1 MAQVRKTS
9 AFEKMLLVVGLLVLV
24 IGYMLIN
31 KTYIAEGSAL
41 SWGLLQTIFLWMLM
55 VIFIILLAIG
65 EDIKEGIL
73 IEQLEE
79 IKSLK
84 EAKRELESMHEYNS
98 VFEELEKA
106 ERRKVKLRVTE
117 EM

>member
-1 MAQVRKTS
+1 MAMKIRKTS
-9 AFEKMLLVVGLLVLV
+9 SFEKMLLIVGLLILV
-24 IGYMLIN
+24 IGYMLIS
-31 KTYIAEGSAL
+31 KAYLVEGSQL
-41 SWGLLQTIFLWMLM
+41 SWGFLQTIFLWLLM

-84 EAKRELESMHEYNS
+84 EALLKR
-98 VFEELEKA
+98 K
-106 ERRKVKLRVTE
+106 K
-117 EM
+117 

>member
-1 MAQVRKTS
+1 MRVRKTS
-9 AFEKMLLVVGLLVLV
+9 SFEKMLLIVGLLILV
-24 IGYMLIN
+24 IGYMLIS
-31 KTYIAEGSAL
+31 KTYVVEGSQL
-41 SWGLLQTIFLWMLM
+41 SYGFLQTIFLWLLM

-84 EAKRELESMHEYNS
+84 EALLKR
-98 VFEELEKA
+98 K
-106 ERRKVKLRVTE
+106 K
-117 EM
+117 

>member
-1 MAQVRKTS
+1 MGIVRKTS
-9 AFEKMLLVVGLLVLV
+9 SFEKMLLIVGLLVLV

-31 KTYIAEGSAL
+31 KTYIAEGSTM
-41 SWGLLQTIFLWMLM
+41 SWGFLQTIFLWLLI

-79 IKSLK
+79 LKSLK
-84 EAKRELESMHEYNS
+84 ETMLGG
-98 VFEELEKA
+98 
-106 ERRKVKLRVTE
+106 RKKG
-117 EM
+117 

>member
-1 MAQVRKTS
+1 
-9 AFEKMLLVVGLLVLV
+9 
-24 IGYMLIN
+24 
-31 KTYIAEGSAL
+31 
-41 SWGLLQTIFLWMLM
+41 M

-84 EAKRELESMHEYNS
+84 DALLKGKR
-98 VFEELEKA
+98 K
-106 ERRKVKLRVTE
+106 
-117 EM
+117 

>member
-1 MAQVRKTS
+1 MKVRKTS
-9 AFEKMLLVVGLLVLV
+9 SFEKMLLIVGLLILI
-24 IGYMLIN
+24 IGYILIN
-31 KTYIAEGSAL
+31 KTYALEGSQL
-41 SWGLLQTIFLWMLM
+41 SWGFLQTIFLWLLM

-84 EAKRELESMHEYNS
+84 QAILK
-98 VFEELEKA
+98 K
-106 ERRKVKLRVTE
+106 KG
-117 EM
+117 

>member
-1 MAQVRKTS
+1 MGKVRKTS
-9 AFEKMLLVVGLLVLV
+9 SFEKMLLIVGMLLLV

-31 KTYIAEGSAL
+31 KVYIVEGSKL
-41 SWGLLQTIFLWMLM
+41 SWGFLQTIFLWLLM

-73 IEQLEE
+73 LQQLEE

-84 EAKRELESMHEYNS
+84 ESILKR
-98 VFEELEKA
+98 K
-106 ERRKVKLRVTE
+106 K
-117 EM
+117 

>member
-1 MAQVRKTS
+1 
-9 AFEKMLLVVGLLVLV
+9 MLLIVGLLILV
-24 IGYMLIN
+24 IGYMLIG
-31 KTYIAEGSAL
+31 KAYVIEGSQL
-41 SWGLLQTIFLWMLM
+41 SWGFLQTIFLWLLM

-84 EAKRELESMHEYNS
+84 EALLKR
-98 VFEELEKA
+98 K
-106 ERRKVKLRVTE
+106 K
-117 EM
+117 

>member
-1 MAQVRKTS
+1 MKVRKTS
-9 AFEKMLLVVGLLVLV
+9 SFEKMLLIVGLLILV
-24 IGYMLIN
+24 IGYMLIS
-31 KTYIAEGSAL
+31 KTYVVEGSQL
-41 SWGLLQTIFLWMLM
+41 SYGFLQTIFLWLLM

-84 EAKRELESMHEYNS
+84 EALLKR
-98 VFEELEKA
+98 K
-106 ERRKVKLRVTE
+106 K
-117 EM
+117 

>member
-1 MAQVRKTS
+1 MKIRKTS
-9 AFEKMLLVVGLLVLV
+9 SFEKMLLIVGLLILI
-24 IGYMLIN
+24 IGYMLIS
-31 KTYIAEGSAL
+31 KAYVVEGSQL
-41 SWGLLQTIFLWMLM
+41 SWGFLQTIFLWLLM

-84 EAKRELESMHEYNS
+84 EALLKR
-98 VFEELEKA
+98 K
-106 ERRKVKLRVTE
+106 K
-117 EM
+117 